1 MSNAKLL
8 AISVERFKS
17 FQEPTRIDLAP
28 VTVILGRNNSG
39 KSSLIQS
46 LLLLKQTLADPRADV
61 MLKHEGVVDALN
73 LRELTFGWPS
83 AGERVAGPTITI
95 EWESEVNAKDILEQ
109 PKPPDLANLAKHSEV
124 TWLENPPESILLRTK
139 LTIEAEEIDGAATIS
154 MLHLESI
161 YHSASTTTSL
171 RVSMQDGHTTCTWN
185 GKHAS
190 SIDVEFDHFI
200 PYLRINRSNLGS
212 RDKQRAWHNAYLVLF
227 AGPLADLK
235 KSLVELQYLGSGRE
249 PSPSLY
255 RTKAAP
261 NELGVNG
268 EFAAHLLH
276 RRASDVVHFLPLP
289 EITSESPCIPDLVL
303 ASPLVN
309 AVNTILSGLSVN
321 ANVRVEDV
329 KDVGFRLMFG
339 DASIVHVGRGLGYL
353 LPLVELGLFA
363 DPLRFS
369 GEAINIPRHEY
380 EKMCCSY
387 TQIALEEPEAHL
399 HPKVASRLA
408 HWIVSLALSNRRVI
422 VETHSD
428 HLVRR
433 LRGLAA
439 RSGKGSEFEQ
449 WLLANVVVLSVE
461 QDAEGRSTV
470 SSSRLTSDGSV
481 GEIWPV
487 DFMDEA
493 TDEESAIYYAKLDKD
508 SDGSPASGINWLDGN
523 EPEIAEEP

>member
-8 AISVERFKS
+8 AVSVERFKS
-17 FQEPTRIDLAP
+17 FQKKTRIELAP

-46 LLLLKQTLADPRADV
+46 LLLLKQTLSDPRADV
-61 MLKHEGVVDALN
+61 MLKHEGMVDALN
-73 LRELTFGWPS
+73 LRELTYGWPS
-83 AGERVAGPTITI
+83 AGERVDGPSITL
-95 EWESEVNAKDILEQ
+95 EWDSEVNIKEALHQ
-109 PKPPDLANLAKHSEV
+109 PRMPDLGNLAKHSGV
-124 TWLENPPESILLRTK
+124 SWLEDPPETRLLRTK
-139 LTIEAEEIDGAATIS
+139 FTIETQEVDGAAVVS
-154 MLHLESI
+154 SLHLESVHDSI
-161 YHSASTTTSL
+161 TSL
-171 RVSMQDGHTTCTWN
+171 KVLIANGGATCTWN
-185 GKHAS
+185 GRQAAK
-190 SIDVEFDHFI
+190 IDVEFDHFI
-200 PYLRINRSNLGS
+200 PYLRIDRSNLAS

-227 AGPLADLK
+227 AEPLADLK
-235 KSLVELQYLGSGRE
+235 KILIELQYLGSGRE
-249 PSPSLY
+249 PPPSLY
-255 RTKAAP
+255 RAKVAP

-276 RRASDVVHFLPLP
+276 RRASEIVHFLPLP
-289 EITSESPCIPDLVL
+289 EITSESPRIPELVL
-303 ASPLVN
+303 ASPLVD

-321 ANVRVEDV
+321 ASVRVEDV

-339 DASIVHVGRGLGYL
+339 DASILHVGRGLGYL

-363 DPLRFS
+363 DPIKFMGDTENMSRK
-369 GEAINIPRHEY
+369 EY
-380 EKMCCSY
+380 ELKCSSF

-433 LRGLAA
+433 LRGLVA
-439 RSGKGSEFEQ
+439 RSGRGSDFEQ
-449 WLLANVVVLSVE
+449 WLLDNVVVLSVE

-470 SSSRLTSDGSV
+470 ASSRLTADGGV
-481 GEIWPV
+481 RETWPV

-493 TDEESAIYYAKLDKD
+493 TDEESAIYYAKLDKSND
-508 SDGSPASGINWLDGN
+508 VSPASGINWIEGD
-523 EPEIAEEP
+523 EPAISVEP